1 MTTRHFR
8 LASGLVMLAYLS
20 QHLVTHMLG
29 IHSLALAEDG
39 LRLSI
44 RIWQSPLG
52 TALLYGAFAIH
63 FALALYT
70 LYERRHWKLPVI
82 EWIRLWAGFSLP
94 LLLIGHAVGT
104 RLAVALYGIQ
114 PSYTRTI
121 EGLIHAGS
129 QGWQVALLAPG
140 WVHGCLGLWLTLR
153 HLPVF
158 VRARQVLLVLMLA
171 MPLLSAVGFVQ
182 MSREI
187 EARGLAPIQL
197 STVNAERV
205 AHLKDWRMALLGG
218 YWLLLA
224 AAVLAGRWHHA
235 AWRGPDDGDAD
246 DPAKAR
252 A

>member
-1 MTTRHFR
+1 MTTRHWR
-8 LASGLVMLAYLS
+8 LASGLVMLVYLS
-20 QHLVTHMLG
+20 QHLLTHLLG
-29 IHSLALAEDG
+29 IGSLALAEDG

-52 TALLYGAFAIH
+52 TALLYGAFAVH

-70 LYERRHWKLPVI
+70 LYERRHWKLPMI
-82 EWIRLWAGFSLP
+82 EWTRLWAGFSLP

-121 EGLIHAGS
+121 EGLIQAGS

-153 HLPVF
+153 HQPLMM
-158 VRARQVLLVLMLA
+158 RARLWLLALMLA
-171 MPLLSAVGFVQ
+171 MPLLSAVGFVH

-187 EARGLAPIQL
+187 EARGLPPVQL
-197 STVNAERV
+197 SAVNAERV
-205 AHLKDWRMALLGG
+205 AHLKDWRIALLTG
-218 YWLLLA
+218 YWLLLGC
-224 AAVLAGRWHHA
+224 AVLAGRWRHGA
-235 AWRGPDDGDAD
+235 RPRPDDGDAEGPTQA
-246 DPAKAR
+246 PA
-252 A
+252 

>member
-29 IHSLALAEDG
+29 IGSLALAEDG

-44 RIWQSPLG
+44 RVWQSPLG
-52 TALLYGAFAIH
+52 T
-63 FALALYT
+63 ALYT
-70 LYERRHWKLPVI
+70 LYERRHWKLPAI

-140 WVHGCLGLWLTLR
+140 WVHDCLGLWLTLR

-158 VRARQVLLVLMLA
+158 VRARQVLLA
-171 MPLLSAVGFVQ
+171 MPLQSAVGFVQ
-182 MSREI
+182 MSCEI
-187 EARGLAPIQL
+187 EARGLPPVQL
-197 STVNAERV
+197 TAVNAERV
-205 AHLKDWRMALLGG
+205 AQLKDWRSALLTG
-218 YWLLLA
+218 YGLLLA
-224 AAVLAGRWHHA
+224 ADVLAGRWHHG
-235 AWRGPDDGDAD
+235 AWRGPDDDAD
-246 DPAKAR
+246 SPTDAR

>member
-1 MTTRHFR
+1 MTTRHWR
-8 LASGLVMLAYLS
+8 LASGLVMLVYLS

-29 IHSLALAEDG
+29 IGSLALAEDG

-52 TALLYGAFAIH
+52 TALLYGAFAVH
-63 FALALYT
+63 FCLALYT
-70 LYERRHWKLPVI
+70 LYERRHWKLPMI
-82 EWIRLWAGFSLP
+82 EWVRLWAGFSLP

-129 QGWQVALLAPG
+129 QAWQVALLAPG

-153 HLPVF
+153 HRPMM
-158 VRARQVLLVLMLA
+158 VRLRPLLRALMLA

-197 STVNAERV
+197 SAVNAERV
-205 AHLKDWRMALLGG
+205 AHLKDWRIALLTG

-224 AAVLAGRWHHA
+224 SAVLAGRWHHG

-246 DPAKAR
+246 DPSKAR